1 MSLKASW
8 LWLTLGMVV
17 FVPLLGWYS
26 SSVHGANGWATAG
39 LAGGVCW
46 VAGLAALA
54 IVAVTR
60 GPNAVSGVLL
70 AMMVRLGGPM
80 LLAIAI
86 DSRGGPLKEA
96 GFFQLVVM
104 SYLATLAVETLLMVR
119 MVPPTGKAA
128 GSVKSDSAAASTQGV
143 IGN

>member
-8 LWLTLGMVV
+8 LCLTLGMVA
-17 FVPLLGWYS
+17 FVPLLGWYAS
-26 SSVHGANGWATAG
+26 SQHGANGWAAAG

-46 VAGLAALA
+46 VAGLLALA
-54 IVAVTR
+54 IVSFTR

-80 LLAIAI
+80 LVAIMI
-86 DSRGGPLKEA
+86 DSQGGPLKEA
-96 GFFQLVVM
+96 GFFQLIVL

-119 MVPPTGKAA
+119 MVPQTGKAA
-128 GSVKSDSAAASTQGV
+128 GAVSKSDSAAAST
-143 IGN
+143 